1 MAPPSLAKP
10 PRAEALNAR
19 PASAARATSRRT
31 WLLPAVLLGLFG
43 CQRTIDIASVQDP
56 TWVATTI
63 PYTGVREPTRQFP
76 DYSSID
82 ASILDKNANPAAPGK
97 KGAPR

>member
-1 MAPPSLAKP
+1 MAPPSIWRP
-10 PRAEALNAR
+10 PRAEALRAPSAR
-19 PASAARATSRRT
+19 PAARLLLLAAS
-31 WLLPAVLLGLFG
+31 LGIFG
-43 CQRTIDIASVQDP
+43 CQRTVDIASVQDP

-82 ASILDKNANPAAPGK
+82 ASILKNDPKPAGK

>member
-1 MAPPSLAKP
+1 MALPSLPKP
-10 PRAEALNAR
+10 L
-19 PASAARATSRRT
+19 RRIA
-31 WLLPAVLLGLFG
+31 WIAPVVLLGHLG
-43 CQRTIDIASVQDP
+43 CQRTIDAASLHDP
-56 TWVATTI
+56 SLLTTTI

-82 ASILDKNANPAAPGK
+82 ASILDKNATAPAK

>member
-1 MAPPSLAKP
+1 
-10 PRAEALNAR
+10 
-19 PASAARATSRRT
+19 
-31 WLLPAVLLGLFG
+31 VLLGLLG

-82 ASILDKNANPAAPGK
+82 ASILDKNKTKNERPAAPGK

>member
-1 MAPPSLAKP
+1 MAPPSIWRP
-10 PRAEALNAR
+10 PRAEALRAPSAR
-19 PASAARATSRRT
+19 PAARLLLLAAS
-31 WLLPAVLLGLFG
+31 LGIFG
-43 CQRTIDIASVQDP
+43 CQRTVDVASVQDP

-82 ASILDKNANPAAPGK
+82 ASILKSDPKSAGK

>member
-1 MAPPSLAKP
+1 MA
-10 PRAEALNAR
+10 
-19 PASAARATSRRT
+19 
-31 WLLPAVLLGLFG
+31 WLLPAVLLFG

-82 ASILDKNANPAAPGK
+82 ASILDKNAQNAVPTAKPAAPGK

>member
-1 MAPPSLAKP
+1 MASPSSSK
-10 PRAEALNAR
+10 RARLRIAG
-19 PASAARATSRRT
+19 
-31 WLLPAVLLGLFG
+31 LLPLLGILG

-82 ASILDKNANPAAPGK
+82 ASILDPKNTNNTKNTKDPSPKGK

>member
-1 MAPPSLAKP
+1 MAPPSSSK
-10 PRAEALNAR
+10 RARLRIAG
-19 PASAARATSRRT
+19 
-31 WLLPAVLLGLFG
+31 LLPLLGILG
-43 CQRTIDIASVQDP
+43 CQRTIDIASVQEP

-82 ASILDKNANPAAPGK
+82 ASILDPKTTKDTKDPVPKGK